1 MSSSLPPHHHLRILL
16 LAFFPPPRSPTARLL
31 VLRRRRSVL
40 QVGAAPL
47 LHAAHGAARRWQ
59 GCRQDR
65 ASRAPAALR
74 YRALPRI
81 LFMNQILIFCLDNHM
96 KYIGLLVPYAV
107 ARGPCQRVNKTGS
120 IGTAIYGVKVS
131 SALLA
136 HSIACEGHL
145 RRHASTTTAAVA
157 TSATPTAATT
167 HGRAPSG
174 PLGGSG
180 CDSCPDFHWK
190 DLICGAKVR
199 GTHGTSD
206 SGMRAPER
214 AALRLGTYGYHEAVR
229 APRTARPR
237 HGVHVNTGLH
247 RGKPRAEFDDAG
259 MGRSRRLEVGHIARA
274 DGAKALPRGSPQ
286 VAWWGHFQRTKI
298 R

>member
-1 MSSSLPPHHHLRILL
+1 
-16 LAFFPPPRSPTARLL
+16 
-31 VLRRRRSVL
+31 
-40 QVGAAPL
+40 
-47 LHAAHGAARRWQ
+47 
-59 GCRQDR
+59 
-65 ASRAPAALR
+65 
-74 YRALPRI
+74 
-81 LFMNQILIFCLDNHM
+81 MNQILIFCLDNHM

>member
-1 MSSSLPPHHHLRILL
+1 MPWR
-16 LAFFPPPRSPTARLL
+16 
-31 VLRRRRSVL
+31 
-40 QVGAAPL
+40 
-47 LHAAHGAARRWQ
+47 
-59 GCRQDR
+59 
-65 ASRAPAALR
+65 
-74 YRALPRI
+74 
-81 LFMNQILIFCLDNHM
+81 
-96 KYIGLLVPYAV
+96 V

-274 DGAKALPRGSPQ
+274 DGAKALPRGLRGPQ
-286 VAWWGHFQRTKI
+286 KLLHSLPRWGALPADKSSTTRAFAEVGGPADKAGLRHESLPGWG
-298 R
+298 

>member
-1 MSSSLPPHHHLRILL
+1 ML
-16 LAFFPPPRSPTARLL
+16 LARSI
-31 VLRRRRSVL
+31 V
-40 QVGAAPL
+40 
-47 LHAAHGAARRWQ
+47 
-59 GCRQDR
+59 
-65 ASRAPAALR
+65 
-74 YRALPRI
+74 
-81 LFMNQILIFCLDNHM
+81 
-96 KYIGLLVPYAV
+96 
-107 ARGPCQRVNKTGS
+107 
-120 IGTAIYGVKVS
+120 
-131 SALLA
+131 
-136 HSIACEGHL
+136 CEGHL

-259 MGRSRRLEVGHIARA
+259 MGRSRRLEVGHIAVQMVPKRCR
-274 DGAKALPRGSPQ
+274 GALLHSLPRWGASGTSCMSGMSESRRLVAMSRCRWKSCKLCLLRKRVMHRPGSVGCVQ
-286 VAWWGHFQRTKI
+286 LEKRSLLAVDFLNQDLLQSQAINQGLDVASVKHHI
-298 R
+298 HI